1 MGIAPGQLVPLLVE
15 KPAAGGRMIAR
26 VGGQV
31 VLVSGAIPGER
42 LTARVERIGKGVVY
56 AQALSIEEASVD
68 RREPFADPSCGG
80 CLYAHIAYP
89 RQLEIKAQIIADA
102 FARIGRVVLPA
113 PVPVA
118 GSRDD
123 GYRMRARLH
132 VRAHRVGFFREG
144 THEVCD
150 VRATR
155 QLLPA
160 TVDALDRVAAALQS
174 LGVDQVRELE
184 VAENIDASG
193 RVVHLDAA
201 APVDLP
207 RLASMGQIDG
217 LSGLTINRFSGAEQ
231 DFGPAEIAGDLH
243 DRQSG
248 VVHDFGP
255 THVIAGEP
263 YVSDR
268 LTVRSHEVAL
278 RRHVLTFSQGH
289 RYLINDLVAHVIGL
303 LDEGSTVVDL
313 YAGAGL
319 FAVSAAL
326 ARGARVTAVEG
337 DRLGA
342 LDLEAN
348 AESANSGVVAVHQ
361 PVESFT
367 RTAQPPPDA
376 LILDPP
382 RTGVS
387 REALG
392 GIAGLGA
399 RTIIYVS
406 CDVATLARDVRRL
419 IDAGYLIR
427 RVDGFDLFPN
437 TPHVET
443 VVEMSK
449 A

>member
-1 MGIAPGQLVPLLVE
+1 MSMTPGQLVPLLVE

-26 VGGQV
+26 VDRQV

-56 AQALSIEEASVD
+56 AQALSIEEASAD
-68 RREPFADPSCGG
+68 RREPFADPLCGG

-102 FARIGRVVLPA
+102 FARIGRVMLPA
-113 PVPVA
+113 PVPVTR
-118 GSRDD
+118 SRAD

-132 VRAHRVGFFREG
+132 VRARRVGFFREG

-150 VRATR
+150 ARATR

-160 TVDALDRVAAALQS
+160 TVDVLDRVTAALQS
-174 LGVDQVRELE
+174 LAVDQVQELE
-184 VAENIDASG
+184 VSENVDASE

-201 APVDLP
+201 APVDP
-207 RLASMGQIDG
+207 IRLASMGPIAG
-217 LSGLTINRFSGAEQ
+217 LSGLTINRFSSDMQ
-231 DFGPAEIAGDLH
+231 DFSRASAIIGDPHVTDAIGVAG
-243 DRQSG
+243 
-248 VVHDFGP
+248 
-255 THVIAGEP
+255 THV
-263 YVSDR
+263 R
-268 LTVRSHEVAL
+268 L
-278 RRHVLTFSQGH
+278 RRHVLTFFQGN
-289 RYLINDLVAHVIGL
+289 RYLLGDLIMHVVGL
-303 LDEGSTVVDL
+303 VEEGSSVVDL

-319 FAVSAAL
+319 FAVSAAA

-348 AESANSGVVAVHQ
+348 AVSANGGVVAVHQ
-361 PVESFT
+361 PVENFT
-367 RTAQPPPDA
+367 RTAQLRPDTI
-376 LILDPP
+376 ILDPP
-382 RTGVS
+382 RSGVS
-387 REALG
+387 REALD
-392 GIAGLGA
+392 GIVGLRA

-406 CDVATLARDVRRL
+406 CDVATLARDSRRL
-419 IDAGYLIR
+419 IDAGYVIR

-443 VVEMSK
+443 VVEMK
-449 A
+449 KVGNPEGEG